1 MLLDFLSTCRKRKL
15 PLKLSEYEK
24 KINKNFPR
32 SPQHWP
38 KLCHAHCQPVTAAR
52 NGTVLLHFVW
62 NFAHL
67 LGMEPHS
74 PVGSQARDVML
85 RKGVGVYLDKG

>member
-1 MLLDFLSTCRKRKL
+1 MLLHL
-15 PLKLSEYEK
+15 
-24 KINKNFPR
+24 
-32 SPQHWP
+32 
-38 KLCHAHCQPVTAAR
+38 
-52 NGTVLLHFVW
+52 GW